1 MTASMNHR
9 LNLTPSI
16 SCIVPA
22 FNEAASLE
30 RVLADIFKV
39 LSTLSNN
46 LEIVVVDD
54 GSEDDSNKILMG
66 LCKQYEHLVYLQ
78 LSRNFGKESAITA
91 GIDAARGDVVFMLDA
106 DGQHPVDLLPAML
119 QRWRDGSDVV
129 YAVRRSR
136 EDQTRIHSGL
146 TSLFYKFINFGNRVK
161 VPPHAGD
168 FRLMDRK
175 VVLALRSLPERSRF
189 MKGMYAWVGFP
200 SNAIE
205 YDPLPRVQG
214 KSSFGLLGSLSLAA
228 TGVLAFSVMP
238 LRALSIAGLAL
249 ASVALGYG
257 AWVTVEYFI
266 TGISVPGYATIVV
279 GIMFFSGVQ
288 LLSIGILAE
297 YVGRIYEE
305 VKQRPSYLIR
315 ERHGSGLPID
325 AGDLSNSPTSS

>member
-1 MTASMNHR
+1 MNHR

-161 VPPHAGD
+161 VPPHAVD

-214 KSSFGLLGSLSLAA
+214 KSSFGLLASLFL
-228 TGVLAFSVMP
+228 LFP
-238 LRALSIAGLAL
+238 LC
-249 ASVALGYG
+249 
-257 AWVTVEYFI
+257 
-266 TGISVPGYATIVV
+266 
-279 GIMFFSGVQ
+279 
-288 LLSIGILAE
+288 
-297 YVGRIYEE
+297 
-305 VKQRPSYLIR
+305 
-315 ERHGSGLPID
+315 
-325 AGDLSNSPTSS
+325 